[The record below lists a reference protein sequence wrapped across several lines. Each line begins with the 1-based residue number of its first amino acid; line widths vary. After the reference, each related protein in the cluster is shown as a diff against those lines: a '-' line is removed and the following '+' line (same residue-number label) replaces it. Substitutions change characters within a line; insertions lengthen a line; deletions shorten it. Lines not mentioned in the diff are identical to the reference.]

1 MASEDVTRMVLSFFL
16 QQEYYRALI
25 ALEQDSKVRLWS
37 HGKEID
43 FFYDLIT
50 EGKFEDVERLVETVK
65 EKSTLAH
72 SRIIGYIRKE
82 KFMEALEGNVL
93 PEAQDLATALKD
105 IEGLLPRDEY
115 EALCSVLTAENR
127 AQQDSLRWDIWKGR
141 YMCFQD
147 CLKCLQ
153 ELYTINPPV
162 QKPRSLLTLLN
173 NMSEEGAFSDRSK
186 PNRQPKESNR
196 YSSDSSLE
204 AVSPATDPRPVLP
217 ERRSPRPRDLVP
229 ADSHFSHIDQEA
241 RTPQN
246 LMDRMDPA
254 KVREMARV
262 TDTQV
267 IRAAGFSPDGDW
279 YALGTKSKSMRIY
292 SLREVVEAVIEG
304 KGGTGTIEQK
314 FSVEIDNLHQGSIYC
329 TDWSR
334 SGAQIATGSND
345 KTICIFTPPNL
356 DRALSEPMIARAVRD
371 SPDLHIRTIPN
382 LPGTVRSLCFH
393 SQDDS
398 TLFSSGD
405 GEGEILVWQ
414 TETLQLVR
422 RFAGHPGGTVS
433 LAVAGDASFLL
444 SGGQDRYLRM
454 WDLRTCNCIR
464 QINAEIFG
472 DVTCIALNCA
482 SPSTL
487 PVLLAA
493 AHSDGVVSVWDL
505 TTAQLFSKH
514 NFHRESCR
522 AVNFSCNAQWLA
534 SASFDQSI
542 GLTSLESGESYRIQE
557 HAGKVVSV
565 HWHPKLPLVLSTS
578 TDKTARVFRIG
589 N

>member
-1 MASEDVTRMVLSFFL
+1 MVLSFFL

-25 ALEQDSKVRLWS
+25 ALEQDSKVRLCP

-93 PEAQDLATALKD
+93 PEAQDLANALKD
-105 IEGLLPRDEY
+105 IEGLLPREEY
-115 EALCSVLTAENR
+115 ETLRSVLTAENR
-127 AQQDSLRWDIWKGR
+127 VQQDSSRWDIWKGR

-147 CLKCLQ
+147 CLKCLK
-153 ELYTINPPV
+153 ELYTINPPA
-162 QKPRSLLTLLN
+162 QKPTSLLTVLN
-173 NMSEEGAFSDRSK
+173 TGTEDAASK
-186 PNRQPKESNR
+186 PSRQPKESNR

-204 AVSPATDPRPVLP
+204 AASPAADPRPVQA
-217 ERRSPRPRDLVP
+217 ERRSPRPRIP
-229 ADSHFSHIDQEA
+229 ADSHFSHTGQEA
-241 RTPQN
+241 RTPQS

-254 KVREMARV
+254 KIMEVARV

-279 YALGTKSKSMRIY
+279 YALGAKSKSVRIY
-292 SLREVVEAVIEG
+292 SLREVVDTVIEG
-304 KGGTGTIEQK
+304 RGGTGTIEQK
-314 FSVEIDNLHQGSIYC
+314 CSVEIDNLHQGSIYC
-329 TDWSR
+329 MDWSR

-345 KTICIFTPPNL
+345 KTICIFTPPSL
-356 DRALSEPMIARAVRD
+356 DRPL
-371 SPDLHIRTIPN
+371 PDIRTIPD
-382 LPGTVRSLCFH
+382 LPGTVRSLSFH
-393 SQDDS
+393 PQDDT

-422 RFAGHPGGTVS
+422 RLAGHPGGTTS
-433 LAVAGDASFLL
+433 LAVAEDASFLL
-444 SGGQDRYLRM
+444 SAGQDRCMRM
-454 WDLRTCNCIR
+454 WDLRTSKCIR
-464 QINAEIFG
+464 QINAAIFG
-472 DVTCIALNCA
+472 NVTCIALNCA
-482 SPSTL
+482 SPS
-487 PVLLAA
+487 LLSAQLLAAA

-505 TTAQLFSKH
+505 TAAQLFSKH
-514 NFHRESCR
+514 SFHRESCR
-522 AVNFSCNAQWLA
+522 AVEFACNGQWLA
-534 SASFDQSI
+534 SASFDQSV

-557 HAGKVVSV
+557 HGGKVVSV